1 MLLIAVYCQG
11 CHPAVQAADCVMML
25 PKVVEGGQV
34 PACVPLSVM
43 CSGCGLHPH
52 RGRTSILSAE
62 RHGMACQY
70 QLWPFSPCPPSRLCT
85 SLKYC
90 LKFPTVFGQAYHS
103 SIILTLWLLKVPG
116 SLHGS
121 FCSARFLLLY
131 LTLIY
136 VIEKDKSILQLIQTF
151 FHIDLKSLINTLW
164 EYCFQPTVNPS
175 HS

>member
-11 CHPAVQAADCVMML
+11 CHPAVQAANCAMML
-25 PKVVEGGQV
+25 PKVVEGGQA

-43 CSGCGLHPH
+43 CSGCGLHPY
-52 RGRTSILSAE
+52 RSSTSIYLQE
-62 RHGMACQY
+62 DMV
-70 QLWPFSPCPPSRLCT
+70 WPANTNSDPFLPCPPSILCT

-131 LTLIY
+131 RILIY
-136 VIEKDKSILQLIQTF
+136 VIEKDKNFLQLIQTF

>member
-11 CHPAVQAADCVMML
+11 CHPAVQAANCEMML
-25 PKVVEGGQV
+25 QRWWREAKLQPAFPSQPCALAVGCTLTEAAPQFYQQEGMV
-34 PACVPLSVM
+34 WPANTNSD
-43 CSGCGLHPH
+43 
-52 RGRTSILSAE
+52 
-62 RHGMACQY
+62 
-70 QLWPFSPCPPSRLCT
+70 PFSPCPPSRLCT

-131 LTLIY
+131 RTLIY
-136 VIEKDKSILQLIQTF
+136 VIEKDKNFLQLIQTF